1 MMAKKKQTIPD
12 MRHPEYLAQLKD
24 WDKWRRVYSGGD
36 EFVQHYLTKFST
48 RERATDFK
56 NRKAIT
62 PIPTFAKAAVN
73 DVKNSIFQRMT
84 DITRQ
89 GGSEAYQSAVKGLEN
104 GVDLRGSTMSA
115 FVGQDILPELLVMGK
130 VGCYVDMPALPEAPS
145 LLDAKTVRPYLY
157 LYAVEDILSWSSCGV
172 NEPDHFRSLLLR
184 DRCIDYDPMTQ
195 LAFGE
200 VERYRHLWIDPITG
214 KVNVQF
220 YTDEALPVDQDG
232 NPSGPIELAIDTI
245 PFVMFDIKQ
254 SLIEDV
260 SNHQIALL
268 NLGSSDVAYALKAN
282 FPFYIEQHDL
292 RAGSSHLI
300 ENNNPDAGAVAGN
313 QQGRDEEITVGAVQG
328 RKYDLNAEAPSFIH
342 PSPEPLEASMKL
354 QEKLKEDIRLLVNL
368 AVTNINP
375 KMASAESKQL
385 DQAGLESGLSYIGL
399 VLENG
404 ERRIARF
411 WSMYENED
419 TATVKYP
426 EKYSLKSDADR
437 RQEAK
442 DHNELKFAVPSKT
455 FHQQINKDVIGILL
469 GGKISLEDREKME
482 REVEAAGFQTSD
494 PEIIEKDFKNGLVST
509 ATASEAR
516 GYDPAEVEEA
526 KKDHADRLALIQ
538 AAQTPPGGAPAG
550 GARGVPDKAASPD
563 ESRAEK
569 AGKDVRGAGTK
580 LDKED
585 DDDAE

>member
-1 MMAKKKQTIPD
+1 MAKKKQTVPE

-36 EFVQHYLTKFST
+36 EFVQHYLKKFSQ
-48 RERATDFK
+48 RERASDFK
-56 NRKAIT
+56 DRKAIT

-89 GGSEAYQSAVKGLEN
+89 GGSEAYQSAMKGLDN
-104 GVDLRGSTMSA
+104 GVDLRGSTMNA

-130 VGCYVDMPALPEAPS
+130 IGVYVDMPALPEAPS
-145 LLDAKTVRPYLY
+145 LLEAASLRPYLY
-157 LYAVEDILSWSSCGV
+157 LYRVEDILSWSSCSV
-172 NEPDHFRSLLLR
+172 HEPDNFRSLLLR

-200 VERYRHLWIDPITG
+200 VERYRHLWIDPVTG
-214 KVNVQF
+214 KVMVQF
-220 YTDEALPVDQDG
+220 YTEEALPVDQDG
-232 NPSGPIELAIDTI
+232 NPSGPIQLEIDTI

-254 SLIEDV
+254 SIIEDV

-282 FPFYIEQHDL
+282 FPFYVEQHDL
-292 RAGSSHLI
+292 RAGSSHLL
-300 ENNNPDAGAVAGN
+300 ENNNPDSAAVAGS
-313 QQGRDEEITVGAVQG
+313 QQGRDEEITVGPVQG
-328 RKYDLNAEAPSFIH
+328 RKYDLNAEKPGFIH

-411 WSMYENED
+411 WSMYESTD
-419 TATVKYP
+419 VATVKYP

-455 FHQQINKDVIGILL
+455 FQKQINKDVIGILL
-469 GGKISLEDREKME
+469 GGKISLEEREAME

-494 PEIIEKDFKNGLVST
+494 PDIVEKDFKNGLVST

-516 GYDPAEVEEA
+516 GYDPSEVEQA
-526 KKDHADRLALIQ
+526 KKDHAERLKLIQ
-538 AAQTPPGGAPAG
+538 ESQTPPGGAAN
-550 GARGVPDKAASPD
+550 GARGIADKAASPD
-563 ESRAEK
+563 ESKAEK
-569 AGKDVRGAGTK
+569 EGKEVRGEGTK